1 MTGGMGMV
9 FKTDIFSLD
18 KPKKITFNL
27 VGAKLPSANDL
38 YFRAKQEEL
47 VEQYSAARIFMHETE
62 TDDWSHW
69 YNPVDNPRADEAF
82 HLIFRSHFYET
93 ALFYYNAVVDI
104 SWALCYVAVEFA
116 CSKKGKRVNVSG
128 MKSIEESAE
137 LLRSA
142 ERNVT
147 SPTAEENPFEYLK
160 MMCPEFVPAID
171 QIIEFWNV
179 FSSTEIRKRYNFC
192 KHKGRPAYEEIE
204 KLKPGRMMGI
214 YVENKSSGEVTQI
227 ASDISDVKYSFSL
240 EAAIAE
246 LQEFDDNVLFPY
258 LDKLIKTIEEIL
270 EPSPMIM

>member
-1 MTGGMGMV
+1 MV

-93 ALFYYNAVVDI
+93 ALFYYNVVVDI

-246 LQEFDDNVLFPY
+246 LQEFDDNVLFQY